1 MCRIVLYIVLYAVLD
16 DTVTALYNMYCA
28 VLCWAGLGCAVLYCI
43 VLCCI
48 VLYCIVLYCAV
59 LYCVVPHRTALFC
72 IVLYCIVTVLHCTVL
87 YSAVLRINMNGCDN
101 DFNAELHYHSYA
113 TVM

>member
-1 MCRIVLYIVLYAVLD
+1 MCCIVLYIVLYAVLD

-28 VLCWAGLGCAVLYCI
+28 VLCCAVLYCI
-43 VLCCI
+43 VLGWA
-48 VLYCIVLYCAV
+48 VLYCAV
-59 LYCVVPHRTALFC
+59 LYCVVPYRTALFC

-87 YSAVLRINMNGCDN
+87 CSAVLRINMNGCDN
-101 DFNAELHYHSYA
+101 DFNAELRYHSYA